1 MAIAVEMPKMS
12 DTMEEGVLVAWLAE
26 EGAEVSAGD
35 VIAQVETDKATMDLE
50 VYDDGVLLKRVVG
63 EGESVPIGAL
73 IAVLGKEGESA
84 DDVVGQYGGD
94 GAGGS
99 AADVQTAAP
108 ATQENEP
115 APAGLEGK
123 TATANAVDAP
133 APSAQP
139 VGGDGA
145 PAAGGDA
152 GRAGDAA
159 PGGTTAEGYGHRP
172 GASEPQASAPQASAP
187 QASAASG
194 AEGGRVKASPLAR
207 RMAEEAGLALAQI
220 AGSGPDGRVVK
231 RDVEAAM
238 QGGAAA
244 PKATEAPQPKA
255 QPVEVPAAQPARQP
269 AAQPA
274 TAAGGA
280 DVRITQMRKTIARRL
295 AQSKFTAPHFYLTV
309 DVDMAEAGRF
319 RTSLNEIGAQRDLAK
334 VSVNDLVTKAS
345 AAALR
350 RHPYVNASYL
360 EDEGV
365 IRQHEAAHVA
375 VAVAMPEGLI
385 TPVVRDADRK
395 GLAEIAADTRDLAGR
410 ARDGRLDPSEYA
422 GSTFTTSNLGMFGIA
437 EFTAIINPPNAC
449 ILAIG
454 AIREVP
460 VVKDGAVVP
469 GQLMTLTLSCDHR
482 VVDGAT
488 GAAFLG
494 DVKAMLEQ
502 PALMLL

>member
-63 EGESVPIGAL
+63 EGDSVPIGAL
-73 IAVLGKEGESA
+73 IAVLGKSGESPDDVLGQYSGDGAAGSA
-84 DDVVGQYGGD
+84 DDAEVK
-94 GAGGS
+94 
-99 AADVQTAAP
+99 TAAP
-108 ATQENEP
+108 ATDEGNA
-115 APAGLEGK
+115 APAGLDGIA
-123 TATANAVDAP
+123 ATADAIEAD

-139 VGGDGA
+139 VTGDGA
-145 PAAGGDA
+145 SQQ
-152 GRAGDAA
+152 AA
-159 PGGTTAEGYGHRP
+159 PSTSG
-172 GASEPQASAPQASAP
+172 GASAGS
-187 QASAASG
+187 
-194 AEGGRVKASPLAR
+194 GRVKASPLAR
-207 RMAEEAGLALAQI
+207 RMAEEAGLDLAQI
-220 AGSGPDGRVVK
+220 SGSGPDGRVVK
-231 RDVEAAM
+231 RDVE
-238 QGGAAA
+238 
-244 PKATEAPQPKA
+244 KATEAGGASAPKVTPVAAPSAPTPQRAPQPS
-255 QPVEVPAAQPARQP
+255 PVAS
-269 AAQPA
+269 
-274 TAAGGA
+274 GGS
-280 DVRITQMRKTIARRL
+280 DVRITQMRKTIAKRL

-309 DVDMAEAGRF
+309 DVDMSAAIPFRSEINALTEAQG
-319 RTSLNEIGAQRDLAK
+319 LAK
-334 VSVNDLVTKAS
+334 VSYNDLVTKAC

-350 RHPYVNASYL
+350 RHPMVNASYL

-375 VAVAMPEGLI
+375 IAVAMDEGLI

-395 GLAEIAADTRDLAGR
+395 GLAQIAAETRELAGR
-410 ARDGRLDPSEYA
+410 ARDGKLDPSEYA

-454 AIREVP
+454 AIRDTP
-460 VVKDGAVVP
+460 VVRDGEVVP
-469 GQLMTLTLSCDHR
+469 GKMMTLTLSCDHR

-494 DVKAMLEQ
+494 DVQAMIEN
-502 PALMLL
+502 PALMLV